1 MHSFLEIGLHYYFC
15 NGAQIPGEA
24 GKIINIIPLSAR
36 AASKWQI
43 GTWRVIHN
51 CMCLD
56 IRVLTAMERHWLATQ
71 WVLLWMGS
79 RSRNV
84 EALKESH
91 ISIFHLWSRRNSK
104 VCMVE
109 WGSNSNSHMKQP
121 IDIWNLKVWY
131 KRCNWK
137 RARNKQLMWFKFIRR
152 VHKIFLLL
160 NILENTD
167 GKRRSC
173 TPPLMQGQCTK
184 ILICIELSNSAEVN
198 RFNSAIFKSKS
209 KIEIQS

>member
-109 WGSNSNSHMKQP
+109 WGSNSNSHMKKP
-121 IDIWNLKVWY
+121 IHVKKHIHLKPKSINGFVES
-131 KRCNWK
+131 
-137 RARNKQLMWFKFIRR
+137 ARNKQLIMWFKFIRR

-184 ILICIELSNSAEVN
+184 ISICIELLNSVEVN
-198 RFNSAIFKSKS
+198 RFGSAIF
-209 KIEIQS
+209 